1 MTMQNVLIA
10 LAIWTIGSVVFGFAF
25 GAIMKQ
31 CALWD
36 DELTAAHRDA
46 SLTKSA

>member
-1 MTMQNVLIA
+1 MQNVLIA

-36 DELTAAHRDA
+36 DELASAHRDA
-46 SLTKSA
+46 NLTKSA